1 MFMRDG
7 SGVRVI
13 DLNNLDLTAMV
24 ALEILVSRDSM
35 RAVVSGHHD
44 T

>member
-7 SGVRVI
+7 SGLRVD
-13 DLNNLDLTAMV
+13 DLNNLDLIAMV
-24 ALEILVSRDSM
+24 TLEILASRDSM